1 MFRFGSK
8 KYRET
13 ELMKLALNW
22 FLARTW
28 FQNLFFGGNS
38 RVKMNETSRRLAA
51 VRAKPF
57 VVICGC
63 TGTGKTKLSIEMAQ
77 WLIASG
83 KKAEIINADAMQVD
97 INEINVFPL

>member
-1 MFRFGSK
+1 M
-8 KYRET
+8 
-13 ELMKLALNW
+13 
-22 FLARTW
+22 
-28 FQNLFFGGNS
+28 
-38 RVKMNETSRRLAA
+38 KMNETSRRLAA